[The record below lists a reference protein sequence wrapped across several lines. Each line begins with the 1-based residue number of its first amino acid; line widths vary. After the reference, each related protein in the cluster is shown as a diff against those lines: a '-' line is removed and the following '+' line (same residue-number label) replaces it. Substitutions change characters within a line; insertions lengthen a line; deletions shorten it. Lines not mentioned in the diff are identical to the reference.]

1 MPCLKLK
8 NLNFS
13 SKILYSGKMASLN
26 MPSERKT
33 TRDWQG
39 IDSLHYNFIL
49 FVFAYSGTACIL
61 PFP

>member
-1 MPCLKLK
+1 
-8 NLNFS
+8 
-13 SKILYSGKMASLN
+13 MASLN